1 MPYNVR
7 EFAPLMRRVA
17 AGSQGA
23 AGALVERYGAHILR
37 IVRRKL
43 NGRLRAKFDSADFVQ
58 AVWASFFAL
67 PLDRYNFEESE
78 ALVGFLF
85 HLARNKVVEAV
96 RQRLQTQKY
105 NVNREHALDGREVS
119 DADTIVA
126 REPSPAEIAIAR
138 EEWARLLAGQPEH
151 YKQILEGLRDG
162 ETQQSI
168 ARHLGLN
175 ERTVRR
181 VIRKIASGHADQTG
195 QSPLAP
201 GRVPPPSR
209 QRPG

>member
-1 MPYNVR
+1 MADDAR
-7 EFAPLMRRVA
+7 DFAGLMRRVG

-23 AGALVERYGAHILR
+23 AGELVGRYGAHILR

-43 NGRLRAKFDSADFVQ
+43 NRSLRTKFDSTDFVQ

-67 PLDRYNFEESE
+67 PLERYHFEQS
-78 ALVGFLF
+78 ATLAGFLC

-105 NVNREHALDGREVS
+105 NINRERALEEGAVYSAE
-119 DADTIVA
+119 TLVA

-151 YKQILEGLRDG
+151 YQQILAGLRDG
-162 ETQQSI
+162 ETQQTI
-168 ARHLGLN
+168 AEHLGLN

-181 VIRKIASGHADQTG
+181 VLRKIASG
-195 QSPLAP
+195 
-201 GRVPPPSR
+201 
-209 QRPG
+209 RPDETR

>member
-1 MPYNVR
+1 MADQSQ
-7 EFAPLMRRVA
+7 EFAGLMRRVC

-23 AGALVERYGAHILR
+23 AEELIERYGAHILR

-43 NGRLRAKFDSADFVQ
+43 HRSLRAKFDSADFVQ

-67 PLDRYNFEESE
+67 PLERYQFEQSQ

-105 NVNREHALDGREVS
+105 NINRERALDDDQTRPANTMV
-119 DADTIVA
+119 V
-126 REPSPAEIAIAR
+126 REPSPSEIAIAR
-138 EEWARLLAGQPEH
+138 EEWDRLLAGQPEH
-151 YKQILEGLRDG
+151 YRQILVALRDG
-162 ETQQSI
+162 ETQQ
-168 ARHLGLN
+168 AVAEQLGLN

-181 VIRKIASGHADQTG
+181 MLRKIGEPDET
-195 QSPLAP
+195 
-201 GRVPPPSR
+201 R
-209 QRPG
+209 